1 MVYDFV
7 CPEGYQPVGGQLLRS
22 AELKYHSVE
31 LTNYACVM
39 ENYLVPVK
47 EGLVYTAQRIYKK
60 GGTVIDLVKSRYP
73 IKKKRQLTAAMAEL
87 QDLAN
92 VFKMNFDSRG

>member
-1 MVYDFV
+1 MVYEFV
-7 CPEGYQPVGGQLLRS
+7 CPEGYQRVGGQLLRWS
-22 AELKYHSVE
+22 RLKDHSVE

-47 EGLVYTAQRIYKK
+47 EGLVYTAKRIYEK
-60 GGTVIDLVKSRYP
+60 GGLVIDLVKSRYP
-73 IKKKRQLTAAMAEL
+73 IKKKSQLTAAMSHL